1 MENNEILKT
10 AITALDSK
18 KGKNLQVIKVG
29 DLTILAHYFI
39 LASGGSSTQVKA
51 LADEV
56 EHKLKE
62 KGETPKRT
70 EGYNGANW
78 IVLDY
83 IDVVIHIFHEET
95 REFYDLERL
104 WQDGEFLNAEEFI
117 EGE

>member
-1 MENNEILKT
+1 MENIEILKT
-10 AITALDSK
+10 AAAALDSK
-18 KGKNLQVIKVG
+18 KGRNLQIIKVS

-62 KGETPKRT
+62 KGEAPKRT

-83 IDVVIHIFHEET
+83 VDVVVHIFHEET

-104 WQDGEFLNAEEFI
+104 WQDGEFLNAEEFLK
-117 EGE
+117 

>member
-10 AITALDSK
+10 AVRALQDK
-18 KGKNLQVIKVG
+18 MGRNLQIIRVG
-29 DLTILAHYFI
+29 DLTVLAHYFV

-56 EHKLKE
+56 EHKLSE
-62 KGETPKRT
+62 KGLRPKRT
-70 EGYNGANW
+70 EGYHGANW

-83 IDVVIHIFHEET
+83 IDVVLHIFHQET

-104 WQDGEFLNAEEFI
+104 WQDGEFLNPDDFVADK
-117 EGE
+117 

>member
-10 AITALDSK
+10 ALNALDSK
-18 KGKNLQVIKVG
+18 KGRNLQVIKVG

-62 KGETPKRT
+62 KGENPKRT

-78 IVLDY
+78 VVLDY

-104 WQDGEFLNAEEFI
+104 WQDGEFLSAGDFI
-117 EGE
+117 ES